1 MVSTRGEMEARL
13 EFLERAYHDYMKT
26 RDEVQ
31 DLRLQLETEKI
42 EAQRRINELQETVRG
57 LTLTHSS
64 PSQEH
69 HQADSNNGYHT
80 EQRAPEERWRKLS
93 IPIFDGD
100 DAFGWINRVER
111 YFDLKGVLDEEKLQ
125 PAMVAMEG
133 KALTWYQWWE
143 FCSPNQTWSAFK
155 EALLKRFQPSM
166 LQSPYEL
173 LMSLKQIGSVELYRE
188 QFELYAGPL
197 RSAEP
202 EYLKG
207 IFLSGLQDVIKAEL
221 KLHPVGSLPELMDYA
236 QRIDEKNMLL
246 TKGSNE
252 TGSIGRT
259 MRTSNKSKTA
269 NWESENKSHVQTN
282 QSGVVSSMGEGVGN
296 SMGESD
302 NSKTSEAIKGQMF
315 KKLTDAEIQD
325 KRVKGL
331 CFRCDEKF
339 SPGHRCPN
347 KQLRIMIMAEED
359 YKEEKAEEGMTEF
372 KFWDPGGHLCNS
384 SP

>member
-1 MVSTRGEMEARL
+1 
-13 EFLERAYHDYMKT
+13 
-26 RDEVQ
+26 
-31 DLRLQLETEKI
+31 
-42 EAQRRINELQETVRG
+42 
-57 LTLTHSS
+57 
-64 PSQEH
+64 
-69 HQADSNNGYHT
+69 
-80 EQRAPEERWRKLS
+80 
-93 IPIFDGD
+93 
-100 DAFGWINRVER
+100 
-111 YFDLKGVLDEEKLQ
+111 LDEEKLQ

-269 NWESENKSHVQTN
+269 IWESENKSQVQTN

-296 SMGESD
+296 SIGESD